1 MAMSTLLRLHGRR
14 VFDHEIIL
22 ANQRCDLLIL
32 VSCAPTSPF
41 PGVESHGD
49 LRSDV
54 ASVSREAM
62 LP

>member
-1 MAMSTLLRLHGRR
+1 MSAQLRLHGRR

-22 ANQRCDLLIL
+22 SSRRCDLLIL

-41 PGVESHGD
+41 LGVESHGD